1 MIRALTLLAL
11 LAVPA
16 AAYETAASS
25 CDLQYRL
32 LECGF
37 NGDACPSTCS
47 TSSTGECTLPTA
59 DLAKWTADYAASW
72 LTATSVM
79 LECAAITTAS
89 SCTGNCAMGT
99 SDAGVATCYATY
111 AKISSLMTADG
122 APAALVEGYWQNQIS
137 DQWFLCSALTTE
149 TTCNANTACNWSGS
163 SCGSSTAMTI
173 VRYQNACPSSDYA
186 SLVTSVSGGTLTLSG
201 MYATVAESDSSIT
214 PAEGVSL
221 SGARGIARSALALA
235 ASAAVF
241 AALA

>member
-25 CDLQYRL
+25 CDLQYRQ

-47 TSSTGECTLPTA
+47 TSSNGECTLPTA
-59 DLAKWTADYAASW
+59 DLAKWTADYAASL

-79 LECAAITTAS
+79 VECAAITTAS

-122 APAALVEGYWQNQIS
+122 APAALVEGYWQTK
-137 DQWFLCSALTTE
+137 SAT
-149 TTCNANTACNWSGS
+149 SGS
-163 SCGSSTAMTI
+163 YA
-173 VRYQNACPSSDYA
+173 APSRPRPR
-186 SLVTSVSGGTLTLSG
+186 
-201 MYATVAESDSSIT
+201 ATRT
-214 PAEGVSL
+214 PPAIGPE
-221 SGARGIARSALALA
+221 A
-235 ASAAVF
+235 AAAP
-241 AALA
+241 APP